1 MRNKCPSSGNVS
13 FPIRT
18 TIKDF
23 TPFINNLLK
32 INPQLSITAIERQR
46 NPSFQDS
53 RRFSGIIDEPS
64 GSATLIYNSN
74 EYRFSNVQLCLAT
87 HTNWIPKKNPTD
99 LIQNKIDIIMVFE
112 IETPIDTAAR
122 FVFIVIP
129 LIIDPT
135 TKEDNIYLQGLA
147 YDIADVSFKVDYL
160 LSGLTKF
167 MYYTTCLEP
176 SADNAFVYVSIEGI
190 LLSQTLY
197 QDLLAVWRNIGQS
210 DIQTSIKN
218 ALIQTTNTQEYLVK
232 IRSAKDL
239 HANNRVINNYSKSL
253 NPLIDNTYENWP
265 AFVPPYDIKINLTN
279 RYITDT
285 MLNLTNEG
293 FQTYTTPQGDELVNV
308 TLNGSIQNV
317 SLQRTVNNVAS
328 PSIQLN
334 PLRDGSLQEVKL
346 QTNKMQCVPLDADN
360 AIDASGAITFNA
372 DGTIKLDAVA
382 NARSK
387 LLDDV
392 IGIKWDKNFE
402 QNIAYAAGVVCG
414 FCLLVGLILF
424 IKKAFPTS
432 NIPIPKYA
440 FDLGFYLIITAIFT
454 FIGVLVGAAV
464 ATR

>member
-197 QDLLAVWRNIGQS
+197 QDLF
-210 DIQTSIKN
+210 
-218 ALIQTTNTQEYLVK
+218 LV
-232 IRSAKDL
+232 
-239 HANNRVINNYSKSL
+239 
-253 NPLIDNTYENWP
+253 
-265 AFVPPYDIKINLTN
+265 F
-279 RYITDT
+279 
-285 MLNLTNEG
+285 
-293 FQTYTTPQGDELVNV
+293 
-308 TLNGSIQNV
+308 
-317 SLQRTVNNVAS
+317 
-328 PSIQLN
+328 
-334 PLRDGSLQEVKL
+334 
-346 QTNKMQCVPLDADN
+346 
-360 AIDASGAITFNA
+360 
-372 DGTIKLDAVA
+372 
-382 NARSK
+382 
-387 LLDDV
+387 
-392 IGIKWDKNFE
+392 
-402 QNIAYAAGVVCG
+402 
-414 FCLLVGLILF
+414 
-424 IKKAFPTS
+424 
-432 NIPIPKYA
+432 
-440 FDLGFYLIITAIFT
+440 
-454 FIGVLVGAAV
+454 
-464 ATR
+464 